1 MIYLKKPLEYLEN
14 LSRILDEIAGKQTE
28 SIEQCSEAF
37 ARTLENGGNI
47 FLFGT
52 GHSHMLAEELFY
64 RAGGLVNIR
73 PVLET
78 ALMLHES
85 ASKSTEM
92 ERLEGYAAVLFD
104 SYQMKKGD
112 VIVIISNSGRNGV
125 CVDMASLAREK
136 GLTVVALTN
145 MRHSASMESR
155 HPSGKK
161 LYEFAHI
168 VLDNM
173 GCVGDASIYFEELG
187 RNVAATSTSAGAAI
201 LNAAVAGCVEKM
213 IEDGYE
219 PEVFSSSNVDGGD
232 EINRKFVDK
241 YRGDIKSL

>member
-1 MIYLKKPLEYLEN
+1 MSKSKEYLNN
-14 LSRILDEIAGKQTE
+14 LIHIMQQIANGQSDAIDACGT
-28 SIEQCSEAF
+28 AF
-37 ARTLENGGNI
+37 AKALESGHNI

-64 RAGGLVNIR
+64 RAGGLVNLH

-85 ASKSTEM
+85 ASKSTEI
-92 ERLEGYAAVLFD
+92 ERLQGYADILFAD
-104 SYQMKKGD
+104 YGMREKD

-125 CVDMASLAREK
+125 CVDMAQLAKEK

-145 MRHSASMESR
+145 LNHSKSASSR

-161 LYEFAHI
+161 LYEFADI

-173 GCVGDASIYFEELG
+173 GCVGDACIYFEEIG
-187 RNVAATSTSAGAAI
+187 RNAAPTSTAAGAAI
-201 LNAAVAGCVEKM
+201 LNAVVVSCIETMLADGCVP
-213 IEDGYE
+213 D
-219 PEVFSSSNVDGGD
+219 VFSSSNVDGGD
-232 EINRKFVDK
+232 AINEAFIRKYK
-241 YRGDIKSL
+241 GQIRSL